1 MSIPRNNCTYFLAA
15 GFLVG
20 AEVGGPTVRA
30 LLFLAFVKHPGP
42 GRSLRLFWSTAKEQ
56 GNGRFSVGSMERCL
70 ASMEVQ
76 GKWFPGG
83 RCGIPC
89 TVNGR
94 PFCSSAASK
103 YRRRACEC
111 LRTAGRNGS
120 SRNRPL
126 LLGSR
131 DFERF
136 AFNLLC
142 FFCFLFH
149 ADEVDGQQRRL
160 CRKIKKSSE
169 AFLTLGAGCRSRGQ
183 GVSLVGGEKGSGG
196 VKPARARR
204 RASGAV
210 REPRLLSR
218 RAAEQQAGT
227 RQKGVA
233 RRTGGCGM
241 EV

>member
-1 MSIPRNNCTYFLAA
+1 MVPRWKMRDSVHSEWPAFL
-15 GFLVG
+15 F
-20 AEVGGPTVRA
+20 
-30 LLFLAFVKHPGP
+30 
-42 GRSLRLFWSTAKEQ
+42 
-56 GNGRFSVGSMERCL
+56 
-70 ASMEVQ
+70 
-76 GKWFPGG
+76 
-83 RCGIPC
+83 
-89 TVNGR
+89 
-94 PFCSSAASK
+94 SAASK

-183 GVSLVGGEKGSGG
+183 GVSLVGGEKG
-196 VKPARARR
+196 A
-204 RASGAV
+204 GALNQQGP
-210 REPRLLSR
+210 EEELLER
-218 RAAEQQAGT
+218 
-227 RQKGVA
+227 
-233 RRTGGCGM
+233 CGSNGF
-241 EV
+241 